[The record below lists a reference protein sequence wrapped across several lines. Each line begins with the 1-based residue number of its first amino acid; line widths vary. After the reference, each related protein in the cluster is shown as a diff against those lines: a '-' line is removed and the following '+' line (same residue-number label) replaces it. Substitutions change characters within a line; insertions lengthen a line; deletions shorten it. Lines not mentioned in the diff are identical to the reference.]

1 MRSEW
6 VEPDIRDSVIDFVRQ
21 WSEKTEIE
29 VTRFIGW
36 TGIVKS
42 TYYSWIKRYGKVN
55 EHNSWVPRD
64 WWIEDREKEAVI
76 DFYLLH
82 RTDGYRRVA
91 YMLMDA
97 DIVAVSPSSVY
108 RILKEKGLLQKW
120 NGKPSSKGTG
130 FQEPAKAHDHWHID
144 VSFIN
149 IKCTFYYLIS
159 ILDGYSRLT
168 VHWELR
174 ESMTEGDVEIVLQR
188 AKEQYPEARPKII
201 SDNGPQFI
209 ARDFKEFIR
218 ISGMSHVR
226 TSPYYPQSNGKIER
240 WHQSLKRECIRPK
253 TPLDLEE
260 ARRLVGEFVEYYN
273 TVRLHSAIGYI
284 TPKNKMEGK
293 ENKIFADRE
302 RKLTEAR
309 DRRKERRKKTRLGN
323 QSSICQGCV
332 APVGLGLDRNKNIL
346 YQRG

>member
-1 MRSEW
+1 LRSEW

-64 WWIEDREKEAVI
+64 WWIEDSEKEAVI
-76 DFYLLH
+76 DLYLLH

-130 FQEPAKAHDHWHID
+130 FQEPAKAHEHWHID

-309 DRRKERRKKTRLGN
+309 NRRKERRKKTRLGN

-332 APVGLGLDRNKNIL
+332 APVGLGLDSNKNIL

>member
-1 MRSEW
+1 LRSEW
-6 VEPDIRDSVIDFVRQ
+6 IEPDIRDSVVDFVRQ
-21 WSEKTEIE
+21 WSEKTEIG

-64 WWIEDREKEAVI
+64 WWIEDSEKEAVI

-130 FQEPAKAHDHWHID
+130 FQEPAKAHEHWHID

-309 DRRKERRKKTRLGN
+309 NRRKERRKKNKISKPKLNLSRLRSTRR
-323 QSSICQGCV
+323 
-332 APVGLGLDRNKNIL
+332 AWP
-346 YQRG
+346 

>member
-1 MRSEW
+1 
-6 VEPDIRDSVIDFVRQ
+6 
-21 WSEKTEIE
+21 
-29 VTRFIGW
+29 
-36 TGIVKS
+36 
-42 TYYSWIKRYGKVN
+42 
-55 EHNSWVPRD
+55 
-64 WWIEDREKEAVI
+64 
-76 DFYLLH
+76 
-82 RTDGYRRVA
+82 
-91 YMLMDA
+91 
-97 DIVAVSPSSVY
+97 
-108 RILKEKGLLQKW
+108 LQKW

-159 ILDGYSRLT
+159 SLDGYSRLT

-302 RKLTEAR
+302 RKLTEVR